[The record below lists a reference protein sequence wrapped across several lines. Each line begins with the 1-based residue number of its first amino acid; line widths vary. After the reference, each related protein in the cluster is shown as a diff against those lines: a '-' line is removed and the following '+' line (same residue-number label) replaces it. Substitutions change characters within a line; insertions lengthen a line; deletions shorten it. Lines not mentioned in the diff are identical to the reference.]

1 MCLNMV
7 ETKLATRWVDGGGGI
22 ALRARSDGAGG
33 LPLVMI
39 HEMGGCLE
47 SWDRIAPMMTGER
60 LVVRYDQ
67 RGHGSSEKIRDMTL
81 DDLVADA
88 LAVAAAFEIERFVPV
103 GCAVGG
109 AVALALASRQPERHP
124 AVVAL
129 SPATVVPVARKAA
142 ALARAEALI
151 AEGVRFGLND
161 ALCRSYPVAMR
172 TEDARFQEVRRMR
185 LGADPIG
192 QAAMLRM
199 LAGLEMQAELER
211 IQSPALVIAGR
222 HDRDRPPEHVAQV
235 AALIPHAVFKTIE
248 SGHFMA
254 IHAPDIVAHEIRDFL
269 ACLPQV

>member
-7 ETKLATRWVDGGGGI
+7 ETTLTTRWVDGANGV
-22 ALRARSDGAGG
+22 ALRARCDGAGG

-47 SWDRIAPMMTGER
+47 SWDRIAPLMSGAR

-67 RGHGSSEKIRDMTL
+67 RGHGSSEKIRNMNL

-88 LAVAAAFEIERFVPV
+88 LAVAGAFEIERFVPV

-109 AVALALASRQPERHP
+109 AVALALASRRSERHP

-129 SPATVVPVARKAA
+129 APATVVPEARKAA
-142 ALARAEALI
+142 SLARAEALI
-151 AEGVRFGLND
+151 AEGIRFGLDD
-161 ALCRSYPVAMR
+161 ALCRSYPAVMR
-172 TEDARFQEVRRMR
+172 TEHARFQEVRRMR
-185 LGADPIG
+185 LGADPVG

-199 LAGLEMQAELER
+199 LVGLEMQAELER

-222 HDRDRPPEHVAQV
+222 YDLDRPPEHVAQV
-235 AALIPHAVFKTIE
+235 AALIPNASFKTID

-254 IHAPDIVAHEIRDFL
+254 IHAPDIVAHEICEFL
-269 ACLPQV
+269 ARLPQV